1 MAGAAVE
8 NAGGTDEPDPD
19 MASDLVAV
27 VADRIDAVVDGDS
40 VDGRDL
46 ALPAA
51 LLLPTDDE
59 PVVIEGH
66 LAPSEVL
73 PDELDDV
80 RESVEGVFAR
90 TVGLRFRDAPTA
102 PAVLFVNVF
111 QATFASAESAEQA
124 LYALDDLTLPSLLPP
139 PADSFRQQATTP
151 AISDVDA
158 FAESWR
164 AFLPGGPIDSTRLGF
179 VLGSR
184 LVIVE
189 VAGGAN
195 LNAAHEA
202 AVLIA
207 ELQRDCLE
215 DGDRCTEPLP
225 VDEIQDLAL
234 IGAEP
239 IAVFE
244 DADPDRQATFDA
256 VWNEINNDYF
266 YRTGR
271 QNQLF
276 PNFHELDWGA
286 VREEYERIA
295 LEADSDE
302 EFYQT
307 VAAMVSELGDQHTG
321 FLSPEDTEINSAL
334 FEGELYYAGIGV
346 DLAGADLI
354 LQVFPGSPA
363 EEAGLQRRDRIEAV
377 NGQPLPFDDLVALQ
391 EVVESVNRLLA
402 RDQLP
407 DDPGGPI
414 TLTVRSPGEEP
425 REVDVERDTGEAPI
439 VPSGMRLPQ
448 DAGIGYLLVPDFVT
462 PDLQERVIEILEE
475 MLDEGDLDGLILDLR
490 ANPGGS
496 VGLLQTFLGLFVEGE
511 VGTIYHRD
519 GTLPEPIRV
528 DRQEFAGQL
537 DDVPLVVLTDDRMY
551 SASEVGTAVLQ
562 SQGRATVVGVTSP
575 GDVEVLLQSF
585 YDDGSSLFLVR
596 GVFVLPGALV
606 EGVGNIPD
614 VPVLLDWTEY
624 SFEDDPQILAGIETI
639 RSGDAEI

>member
-1 MAGAAVE
+1 MLPDAL
-8 NAGGTDEPDPD
+8 DE
-19 MASDLVAV
+19 V
-27 VADRIDAVVDGDS
+27 RDG
-40 VDGRDL
+40 
-46 ALPAA
+46 
-51 LLLPTDDE
+51 
-59 PVVIEGH
+59 IEG
-66 LAPSEVL
+66 A
-73 PDELDDV
+73 
-80 RESVEGVFAR
+80 FAR
-90 TVGLRFRDAPTA
+90 TVGVRFKSGPTA
-102 PAVLFVNVF
+102 PPVLFVNLF
-111 QATFASAESAEQA
+111 QATFASTEEAEQA

-139 PADSFRQQATTP
+139 PTDSLRQQATTA

-164 AFLPGGPIDSTRLGF
+164 AFLPGGPIDSSRLGF
-179 VLGSR
+179 VLENR

-207 ELQRDCLE
+207 ELQRDCLL
-215 DGDRCTEPLP
+215 DGERCAESLP

-234 IGAEP
+234 IDAEP
-239 IAVFE
+239 IAGVE

-256 VWNEINNDYF
+256 VWNEINNDYL

-271 QNQLF
+271 QNALF
-276 PNFHELDWGA
+276 PNYHELDWGA
-286 VREEYERIA
+286 VREKYEQMA
-295 LEADSDE
+295 LDAETDE

-307 VAAMVSELGDQHTG
+307 IAAMVDELGDQHTG

-334 FEGELYYAGIGV
+334 FAGELYYAGIGV

-377 NGQPLPFDDLVALQ
+377 NGEPLPVDDLVALR

-425 REVDVERDTGEAPI
+425 REVEVERDTGEAPI

-448 DAGIGYLLVPDFVT
+448 DDGIGYLVVPDFVT

-475 MLDEGDLDGLILDLR
+475 MLDEGELDGLILDLR
-490 ANPGGS
+490 SNPGGS
-496 VGLLQTFLGLFVEGE
+496 VALLKNFLGLFVEGD
-511 VGTIYHRD
+511 VGTFYYRD
-519 GTLPEPIRV
+519 GRLPEPIRV
-528 DRQEFAGQL
+528 DRQEFAAEL
-537 DDVPLVVLTDDRMY
+537 EDVPLVVLTDDRMY

-562 SQGRATVVGVTSP
+562 SKGRATVVGVTSP

-596 GVFVLPGALV
+596 GVFVLPGKLV

-614 VPVLLDWTEY
+614 VPVLLDWTDY
-624 SFEDDPQILAGIETI
+624 AFEDDPQILAGIETI
-639 RSGDAEI
+639 RSGDAET